1 MRGATPGLEARAG
14 AMRVPW
20 LAIIPLGA
28 VLALAYTQLP
38 LYSSNQNQ
46 YFFHGLVRAGLGSL
60 RFDVLA
66 RTVDPMPV
74 FSALVYLTHRLLDDR
89 LFYAYYALIL
99 GVFAYSMLGIA
110 ATSAGVGSS
119 RVRVLAMFA
128 LLVALGSPVL
138 GRLST
143 DLIGFNLGWH
153 LLSGVALQSVL
164 GVVFQPSVFGTLLLL
179 SVYLMLR
186 GRTVWAL
193 AMVALAATVHPTY
206 LLSAAVLAL
215 SYLGVVI
222 RRGEGIGR
230 ALALGSLAGVL
241 VLPICAYVYL
251 NFRPTTPQAWQEAQ
265 TILTTVRGPW
275 HTMPARWL
283 GPLAYAKTALVVLA
297 ALLVRR
303 TALAWIIVPALVV
316 AVGLS
321 ALQILTGSTY
331 LLMLFPWRLS
341 VILVPLATA
350 VVLGR
355 VLTYALDAAE
365 RRLRV
370 PPSVVA
376 AASVLVA
383 GLLAG
388 VGTTEMM
395 TRVRAPDRDGRAAM
409 MAAARATAAPAHRF
423 LIPLDFET
431 FRLATGAVA
440 YVDFNFIPYRDVE
453 VLAWHQRI
461 RRAVGVFDAAG
472 AERCRR
478 LDELA
483 RTEGVTHVILR
494 RDELRGCEG
503 WTVLLR
509 EKDYSLYAW
518 RG

>member
-1 MRGATPGLEARAG
+1 MGGTSGLEARAG
-14 AMRVPW
+14 AMRVSW
-20 LAIIPLGA
+20 LAIAPLGA

-89 LFYAYYALIL
+89 LFYVYYALIL
-99 GVFAYSMLGIA
+99 GVFGYSMLGIA
-110 ATSAGVGSS
+110 SVTSGMGSS

-138 GRLST
+138 GRLAT
-143 DLIGFNLGWH
+143 GLIGLNLGGH

-164 GVVFQPSVFGTLLLL
+164 GPVFQPSVFGTLLVL
-179 SVYLMLR
+179 SIYLMLR
-186 GRTVWAL
+186 GRTAWAL
-193 AMVALAATVHPTY
+193 ATVALTATVHPTY

-222 RRGEGIGR
+222 RRGQGIGR

-241 VLPICAYVYL
+241 VLPICAYVFL

-275 HTMPARWL
+275 HTMAVRWL
-283 GPLAYAKTALVVLA
+283 GPMAYAKTALVVLA
-297 ALLVRR
+297 AFLVRR
-303 TALAWIIVPALVV
+303 TELAWIMVPALVA

-331 LLMLFPWRLS
+331 LLMLLPWRLS

-355 VLTYALDAAE
+355 VLTDVLDAAE

-370 PPSVVA
+370 PPAVVA

-388 VGTTEMM
+388 VGTVEMV
-395 TRVRAPDRDGRAAM
+395 TRVRAPDRDGRAAV
-409 MAAARATAAPAHRF
+409 MAAARALATPAHRF

-431 FRLATGAVA
+431 FRLATGAVVF
-440 YVDFNFIPYRDVE
+440 VDFNFIPYRDVE

-478 LDELA
+478 LDELT
-483 RTEGVTHVILR
+483 RTDGVTHVILR

-503 WTVLLR
+503 WMVLLR
-509 EKDYSLYAW
+509 DRDYSLYAW